1 MTIRNSYRTFR
12 VWKLASEKHGVTYN
26 LEAENGF
33 DEWKITSDIVNIE
46 SEGNS
51 FIFTTINGSKY
62 RASAYQEGGS
72 RTNIVDQYMKVN
84 GFSDKV
90 ELTEQE
96 FLEMVNYK

>member
-1 MTIRNSYRTFR
+1 MIRNSYRTFR

-33 DEWKITSDIVNIE
+33 DEWKITSDIVGVDKEDNA
-46 SEGNS
+46 

-62 RASAYQEGGS
+62 RAHQYQEGGS
-72 RTNIVDQYMKVN
+72 RTNIVEQYMKVN

-90 ELTEQE
+90 ELTEEE
-96 FLEMVNYK
+96 FEEWYDNQ